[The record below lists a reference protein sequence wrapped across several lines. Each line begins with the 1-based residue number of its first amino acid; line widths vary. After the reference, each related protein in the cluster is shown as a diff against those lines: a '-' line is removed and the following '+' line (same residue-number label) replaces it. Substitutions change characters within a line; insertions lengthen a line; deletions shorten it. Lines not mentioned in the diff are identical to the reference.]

1 MELSVLFIMSIN
13 MKILSYLLGLGAVA
27 SLITLNLSPASAQV
41 GNGSDNGNT
50 FTSTVNAGGGGVVG
64 GGGSGYAAQ
73 SQAAV
78 NQVSQSLTANSIG
91 DQATFDT
98 INGGE
103 PAPLVTSLVPSGVAP
118 DGATG
123 KAATALATTVK
134 GMRSGNGEINA
145 SKLSAAVP
153 AYNEYVKALVGELG
167 PEKALSSAPAGQKA
181 LQGFLG
187 QLVQAANQAAPAPAP
202 SAAPTTPDSSAPPA
216 PGAPPA
222 PDAPPATG
230 APSTPTT
237 PDPSAPP
244 TPK

>member
-1 MELSVLFIMSIN
+1 

-78 NQVSQSLTANSIG
+78 NQVSQSLTVNSIG

-103 PAPLVTSLVPSGVAP
+103 PAPLVTALVPSGVAP

-187 QLVQAANQAAPAPAP
+187 QLVQAANQAAPAPSAP
-202 SAAPTTPDSSAPPA
+202 SSPSAPSAPTTPEPSAPSAPGAPSTPPA
-216 PGAPPA
+216 PGAPSAPSMPPA
-222 PDAPPATG
+222 PG
-230 APSTPTT
+230 APSTP
-237 PDPSAPP
+237 
-244 TPK
+244 K